1 MSTCEKNLAKNFV
14 KLKHISESKPRI
26 RKLLLEKANKGTIQA
41 LFDLI
46 YNIMIGKIPVS
57 QENIKKLKK
66 HKKFLRTII
75 KPELNFK
82 QKKQQL
88 IKNQRG
94 GFIEFLPLIL
104 SAIPSIIDIGKGI
117 YNSFV
122 SDTEDS
128 QQTPAN
134 KVESTDTSSSS
145 PAEQPDP
152 FS

>member
-14 KLKHISESKPRI
+14 KLKHIIESKPRI

-82 QKKQQL
+82 QKIDADQIMMEIEINYL
-88 IKNQRG
+88 NY
-94 GFIEFLPLIL
+94 FIHLLK
-104 SAIPSIIDIGKGI
+104 DI
-117 YNSFV
+117 
-122 SDTEDS
+122 T
-128 QQTPAN
+128 
-134 KVESTDTSSSS
+134 
-145 PAEQPDP
+145 
-152 FS
+152 

>member
-1 MSTCEKNLAKNFV
+1 MNEKNIKEVILASFDEAMKE
-14 KLKHISESKPRI
+14 KLEP
-26 RKLLLEKANKGTIQA
+26 
-41 LFDLI
+41 
-46 YNIMIGKIPVS
+46 MIGKIPVS

-104 SAIPSIIDIGKGI
+104 SAIPAIIDIGKGI

-122 SDTEDS
+122 SDTEDP
-128 QQTPAN
+128 QTTPAN
-134 KVESTDTSSSS
+134 KVESSDTS
-145 PAEQPDP
+145 PEQPDP

>member
-14 KLKHISESKPRI
+14 KLKHIIESKPRI

-128 QQTPAN
+128 QTTPAN
-134 KVESTDTSSSS
+134 KVESTDTSSS